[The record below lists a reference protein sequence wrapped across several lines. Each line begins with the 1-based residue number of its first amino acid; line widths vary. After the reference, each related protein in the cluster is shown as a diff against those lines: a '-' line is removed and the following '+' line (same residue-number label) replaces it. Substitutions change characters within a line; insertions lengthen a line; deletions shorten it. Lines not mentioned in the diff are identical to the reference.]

1 MRALGMRWT
10 AVLGVSVMG
19 GSEILSSFAVK
30 NIGALFFTSGV
41 LMGTGVSLVSVVVFA
56 VIAQWFST
64 RRGLANGLMFAGA
77 GFGGA
82 TISFTLDALI
92 QRLNIAWGYRI
103 LGLLTLA
110 TGLPAAWVIKERV
123 PTHTPGF
130 IEWRLFNSF
139 TFVLVFLASAL
150 GTFPLFVPPFFLPM
164 YTKSLGF
171 SSTTGAG
178 LVAGFNLASA
188 FGRIACDFA
197 CDKFGSL
204 NTLFISLVLTA
215 VSMLAIWPS
224 STTLG
229 PMILFVLVN
238 GVSNGGFFST
248 MPTVVSNVFGSARV
262 AIAMSMILTGWT
274 GGYLMGAP
282 IAGYLLEAYGGA
294 EAGLQAYRPAMFY
307 AGSLAL
313 ASGGMVATVRL
324 HMNRSLWAKLR
335 VARRNF
341 DVQAEI
347 RFSGRPVRGASAR
360 PGDPGKEGVTGPRAL
375 GGSHAIGCSPWAI
388 QFATSQ
394 PGQKASRLLKSNFFE
409 VNRVAM
415 GCRVCRAR
423 KVKCDGRPNGCR
435 NCERLQLECVDDEGS
450 KSGRRSVPVSLRKI
464 RTYRSCTNCRIS
476 KTKCDGDR
484 PKCSRCS
491 ARNLECL
498 YDGGSA
504 PRWARNLSK
513 APTSASTD
521 DGGRNTSHESSVAM
535 EDSMSPSLVRSRET
549 DDTRSDLQR
558 SSTTDASTTNPPVDF
573 ADDTELSIHSWFY
586 ALSLNAED
594 QAAKSSLIRSAGN
607 LWAKKAEL
615 LVLTNFGKISIQR
628 LMTCVLLYDFHFR
641 LGEYTQ
647 ALMLSGLAVR
657 MAHALQVNIEYSP
670 DILCAESNEGA
681 PPAVEKESR
690 RRLMWACYILDA
702 WTGSGVDQLTLLR
715 EADIKIQLP
724 CNERNFRLRI
734 PCVTE
739 TLGVGHVLQFL
750 PPAIVP
756 RRPAANMGIMAY
768 YIRIV
773 TLWKRV
779 VRYVKHL
786 DTSPPPWIPES
797 DFVVLD
803 ADLQSWGRHLPEFIS
818 YSPDTIYA
826 RLESDQLGSLV
837 LLHCTFH
844 HTLLDL
850 YRISMPDLFKLRKP
864 FYFPPNQ
871 QEFLR
876 SLQAD
881 CFHHARQIASILAEA
896 VKHGTRLVADSL
908 LPCFAYDSS
917 RVMLYYIARLLDLS
931 RPDAE
936 GLVTDAI
943 DAVESN
949 SKILRTMS
957 ALFPLA
963 DSLAT
968 TTERWLCKIRLSF
981 SQDEEMSDAC
991 EEEDNENERSPDG
1004 LVSPTQN
1011 HPGNTIAGLGIT
1023 RSARNE
1029 ACDTKPEISTLA
1041 GVSESGSPTINR
1053 AAGRRLPGSL
1063 DESPARSGLQ
1073 HEQPV
1078 ALRTPPA
1085 TMTTSSAYMRDHAVD
1100 LSDLQ
1105 NYLSWDMYGIMEMS
1119 DSGLKAGIEG
1129 NGYSMPS
1136 WSGAM

>member
-1 MRALGMRWT
+1 
-10 AVLGVSVMG
+10 
-19 GSEILSSFAVK
+19 
-30 NIGALFFTSGV
+30 
-41 LMGTGVSLVSVVVFA
+41 
-56 VIAQWFST
+56 
-64 RRGLANGLMFAGA
+64 
-77 GFGGA
+77 
-82 TISFTLDALI
+82 
-92 QRLNIAWGYRI
+92 
-103 LGLLTLA
+103 
-110 TGLPAAWVIKERV
+110 
-123 PTHTPGF
+123 
-130 IEWRLFNSF
+130 
-139 TFVLVFLASAL
+139 
-150 GTFPLFVPPFFLPM
+150 
-164 YTKSLGF
+164 
-171 SSTTGAG
+171 
-178 LVAGFNLASA
+178 
-188 FGRIACDFA
+188 
-197 CDKFGSL
+197 
-204 NTLFISLVLTA
+204 
-215 VSMLAIWPS
+215 
-224 STTLG
+224 
-229 PMILFVLVN
+229 
-238 GVSNGGFFST
+238 
-248 MPTVVSNVFGSARV
+248 
-262 AIAMSMILTGWT
+262 
-274 GGYLMGAP
+274 
-282 IAGYLLEAYGGA
+282 
-294 EAGLQAYRPAMFY
+294 
-307 AGSLAL
+307 
-313 ASGGMVATVRL
+313 
-324 HMNRSLWAKLR
+324 
-335 VARRNF
+335 
-341 DVQAEI
+341 
-347 RFSGRPVRGASAR
+347 
-360 PGDPGKEGVTGPRAL
+360 
-375 GGSHAIGCSPWAI
+375 
-388 QFATSQ
+388 
-394 PGQKASRLLKSNFFE
+394 
-409 VNRVAM
+409 M

-450 KSGRRSVPVSLRKI
+450 KSGRRAVPVSLRKI
-464 RTYRSCTNCRIS
+464 RTYRSCTHCRVS

-484 PKCSRCS
+484 PRCSRCN

-513 APTSASTD
+513 APTTASTED
-521 DGGRNTSHESSVAM
+521 DRNDSFSPSVAL
-535 EDSMSPSLVRSRET
+535 EESRSPSLIRSRET
-549 DDTRSDLQR
+549 DSGLSDPPR
-558 SSTTDASTTNPPVDF
+558 SSSTRTTSTTNPPVDF
-573 ADDTELSIHSWFY
+573 SDDTELSIHSWLVSPDLPTGHKIRAVVDQYFANIHPLRCFAFVHRPSFTRHLEKGFESDDENALLYIICAQGAKFY
-586 ALSLNAED
+586 ALNLDSED
-594 QAAKSSLIRSAGN
+594 QAAKAGLIRAAGN
-607 LWAKKAEL
+607 AWAKKAEL
-615 LVLTNFGKISIQR
+615 IVLTNFGKISIQR

-657 MAHALQVNIEYSP
+657 MAHALQVNVEYSP
-670 DILCAESNEGA
+670 DILCADSVEGA

-756 RRPAANMGIMAY
+756 RRPASNMGIMAY

-786 DTSPPPWIPES
+786 DTSPPPWLPES
-797 DFVVLD
+797 DFVALD
-803 ADLQSWGRHLPEFIS
+803 ADLRSWGCHLPEFIS
-818 YSPDTIYA
+818 YSPDTVYA

-844 HTLLDL
+844 HNLLDL

-881 CFHHARQIASILAEA
+881 CFHHAREIASILAEA
-896 VKHGTRLVADSL
+896 EKHGIRLLADSL

-917 RVMLYYIARLLDLS
+917 RVMLYYIARLLDIS

-936 GLVTDAI
+936 GIVMDAI
-943 DAVESN
+943 AAVESN

-963 DSLAT
+963 ESLAT
-968 TTERWLCKIRLSF
+968 TTERWLYKIRLSF
-981 SQDEEMSDAC
+981 AQDEEMSDAPD
-991 EEEDNENERSPDG
+991 EEQNEEERSPGG
-1004 LVSPTQN
+1004 LGSPIGSN
-1011 HPGNTIAGLGIT
+1011 PGETIAGLGIT

-1029 ACDTKPEISTLA
+1029 ARDTKPDPSTLM
-1041 GVSESGSPTINR
+1041 SDTESISPTL
-1053 AAGRRLPGSL
+1053 GRPPGRVLPNSL
-1063 DESPARSGLQ
+1063 DEIPSRSGLQ

-1078 ALRTPPA
+1078 GLRTPPA
-1085 TMTTSSAYMRDHAVD
+1085 TTTTTASSSYMRDHAVD

-1129 NGYSMPS
+1129 NGMSMPS
-1136 WSGAM
+1136 WRGTT

>member
-1 MRALGMRWT
+1 
-10 AVLGVSVMG
+10 
-19 GSEILSSFAVK
+19 
-30 NIGALFFTSGV
+30 
-41 LMGTGVSLVSVVVFA
+41 
-56 VIAQWFST
+56 
-64 RRGLANGLMFAGA
+64 
-77 GFGGA
+77 
-82 TISFTLDALI
+82 
-92 QRLNIAWGYRI
+92 
-103 LGLLTLA
+103 
-110 TGLPAAWVIKERV
+110 
-123 PTHTPGF
+123 
-130 IEWRLFNSF
+130 
-139 TFVLVFLASAL
+139 
-150 GTFPLFVPPFFLPM
+150 
-164 YTKSLGF
+164 
-171 SSTTGAG
+171 
-178 LVAGFNLASA
+178 
-188 FGRIACDFA
+188 
-197 CDKFGSL
+197 
-204 NTLFISLVLTA
+204 
-215 VSMLAIWPS
+215 
-224 STTLG
+224 
-229 PMILFVLVN
+229 
-238 GVSNGGFFST
+238 
-248 MPTVVSNVFGSARV
+248 
-262 AIAMSMILTGWT
+262 
-274 GGYLMGAP
+274 
-282 IAGYLLEAYGGA
+282 
-294 EAGLQAYRPAMFY
+294 
-307 AGSLAL
+307 
-313 ASGGMVATVRL
+313 
-324 HMNRSLWAKLR
+324 
-335 VARRNF
+335 
-341 DVQAEI
+341 
-347 RFSGRPVRGASAR
+347 
-360 PGDPGKEGVTGPRAL
+360 
-375 GGSHAIGCSPWAI
+375 
-388 QFATSQ
+388 
-394 PGQKASRLLKSNFFE
+394 
-409 VNRVAM
+409 M

-521 DGGRNTSHESSVAM
+521 DGRNTSHESSVAM
-535 EDSMSPSLVRSRET
+535 EDSKSPSLVRSRET

-573 ADDTELSIHSWFY
+573 ADDTELSIHSWLVSPELPSGQNLRNVVDQYFANIHPLRCFAFVHRPSFTRQLEKGFESDDEKALLHIICAQGAKFY

-607 LWAKKAEL
+607 PWAKKAEL

-943 DAVESN
+943 AAVESN

-963 DSLAT
+963 DSLVIAIEIELTTWKAT

-1011 HPGNTIAGLGIT
+1011 HAGNTIAGLGIT

-1029 ACDTKPEISTLA
+1029 ARDTKPEISTLV

-1053 AAGRRLPGSL
+1053 VAGRRLPGSL

-1078 ALRTPPA
+1078 GLRTPPA

>member
-1 MRALGMRWT
+1 MAN
-10 AVLGVSVMG
+10 SV
-19 GSEILSSFAVK
+19 
-30 NIGALFFTSGV
+30 
-41 LMGTGVSLVSVVVFA
+41 
-56 VIAQWFST
+56 
-64 RRGLANGLMFAGA
+64 R
-77 GFGGA
+77 
-82 TISFTLDALI
+82 
-92 QRLNIAWGYRI
+92 NIA
-103 LGLLTLA
+103 T
-110 TGLPAAWVIKERV
+110 
-123 PTHTPGF
+123 
-130 IEWRLFNSF
+130 
-139 TFVLVFLASAL
+139 
-150 GTFPLFVPPFFLPM
+150 
-164 YTKSLGF
+164 
-171 SSTTGAG
+171 
-178 LVAGFNLASA
+178 
-188 FGRIACDFA
+188 
-197 CDKFGSL
+197 
-204 NTLFISLVLTA
+204 
-215 VSMLAIWPS
+215 
-224 STTLG
+224 
-229 PMILFVLVN
+229 
-238 GVSNGGFFST
+238 
-248 MPTVVSNVFGSARV
+248 
-262 AIAMSMILTGWT
+262 
-274 GGYLMGAP
+274 
-282 IAGYLLEAYGGA
+282 
-294 EAGLQAYRPAMFY
+294 
-307 AGSLAL
+307 
-313 ASGGMVATVRL
+313 
-324 HMNRSLWAKLR
+324 WAKDLTTPKI
-335 VARRNF
+335 
-341 DVQAEI
+341 E
-347 RFSGRPVRGASAR
+347 
-360 PGDPGKEGVTGPRAL
+360 
-375 GGSHAIGCSPWAI
+375 
-388 QFATSQ
+388 
-394 PGQKASRLLKSNFFE
+394 
-409 VNRVAM
+409 
-415 GCRVCRAR
+415 
-423 KVKCDGRPNGCR
+423 VKCDGRPNGCR

-491 ARNLECL
+491 ARNLDCL

-521 DGGRNTSHESSVAM
+521 DGRNTSHESSVAM
-535 EDSMSPSLVRSRET
+535 GDSMSPSLVRSRET

-558 SSTTDASTTNPPVDF
+558 SSTTDASTNNPPVDF
-573 ADDTELSIHSWFY
+573 SDDTELSIHSWLVSPELPSGQNLRMVVDQYFANIHPLRCFAFVHRPSFTRQLEKGFEFDDEKALLHIICAQGAKFY

-607 LWAKKAEL
+607 SWAKKAEL

-657 MAHALQVNIEYSP
+657 MAHALQVNVEYSP

-896 VKHGTRLVADSL
+896 VKH
-908 LPCFAYDSS
+908 
-917 RVMLYYIARLLDLS
+917 DLS

-957 ALFPLA
+957 SLFPLA

-991 EEEDNENERSPDG
+991 EEEDNESERSPDG
-1004 LVSPTQN
+1004 IVSPTQS
-1011 HPGNTIAGLGIT
+1011 HPNNTIAGLGIT

-1029 ACDTKPEISTLA
+1029 ARETKPEISTLA
-1041 GVSESGSPTINR
+1041 GASEGGSPTLSR

-1063 DESPARSGLQ
+1063 DDTPARSGLQ

-1078 ALRTPPA
+1078 GLRTPPA
-1085 TMTTSSAYMRDHAVD
+1085 NMATSSAYMRDHAVD